1 MKIPGTSLWTVDAQT
16 GYDLHKTLMVY
27 STCNSFKDYAKAF
40 MAIPAGNMMSV
51 HGKNLVIEG
60 NRFWY
65 PLH

>member
-1 MKIPGTSLWTVDAQT
+1 MDAQT

-60 NRFWY
+60 NRF
-65 PLH
+65 